1 MHSPAVVL
9 LKDVGMNI
17 HLCAY
22 VCVCVCG
29 SEKKDLY
36 NRCLV
41 FTHKDETSTQRI
53 LYTFN
58 MLAVSKGG

>member
-22 VCVCVCG
+22 VCVCVFVVLKRKICTT
-29 SEKKDLY
+29 D
-36 NRCLV
+36 
-41 FTHKDETSTQRI
+41 
-53 LYTFN
+53 
-58 MLAVSKGG
+58 A